1 MKDFKK
7 NILFSSF
14 SKLPINCSFENPK
27 CVNSSLNDTDVKVIK
42 YVSLLLLWLAW
53 IFKSK
58 ICVRG
63 CQREKER
70 ERVCVCVW
78 VCMRELAYEREE
90 RERDYSA
97 NGLQGLTLLSILKS
111 AS

>member
-1 MKDFKK
+1 M
-7 NILFSSF
+7 
-14 SKLPINCSFENPK
+14 
-27 CVNSSLNDTDVKVIK
+27 NSSLSDTDVKVIK

-53 IFKSK
+53 ILKSE
-58 ICVRG
+58 ICVHG
-63 CQREKER
+63 CQRREKER
-70 ERVCVCVW
+70 ERVCV
-78 VCMRELAYEREE
+78 RELAYEREE